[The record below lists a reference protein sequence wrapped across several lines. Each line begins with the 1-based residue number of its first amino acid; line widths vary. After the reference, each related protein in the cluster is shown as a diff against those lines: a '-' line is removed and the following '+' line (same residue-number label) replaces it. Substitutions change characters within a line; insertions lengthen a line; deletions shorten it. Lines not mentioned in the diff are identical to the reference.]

1 MHFTKYRRDYQIGKL
16 TNRKY
21 RGNSVQTG
29 VSAQLKAYARGYH
42 IKQYREIL
50 TPLYDRFPP
59 QACDLDI
66 DSFNGLVPN
75 KLYKTP
81 TIHKIM

>member
-1 MHFTKYRRDYQIGKL
+1 MGNHFTKYRRDYQIGKL
-16 TNRKY
+16 TDRKY

-29 VSAQLKAYARGYH
+29 VSAQLKAHVRGYH
-42 IKQYREIL
+42 VVQYREIL

-59 QACDLDI
+59 QVCNLKI
-66 DSFNGLVPN
+66 DGLVPN

-81 TIHKIM
+81 IVEKI